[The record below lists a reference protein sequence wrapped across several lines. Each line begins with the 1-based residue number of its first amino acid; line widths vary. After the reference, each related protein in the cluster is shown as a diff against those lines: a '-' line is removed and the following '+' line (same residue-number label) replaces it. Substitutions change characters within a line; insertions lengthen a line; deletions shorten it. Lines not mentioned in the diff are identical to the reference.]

1 VPDVEVNG
9 VRLAY
14 DVHGDASGEVVL
26 LVCGTGQPAFSW
38 SFTQIPALTAAG
50 YRVVTFDNRGMP
62 PSEVPPPP
70 YCVDDMVGDAAALI
84 EALGI
89 GPCLVAGTSLGAFI
103 TQELALA
110 RPDLVRGAAMLGTVG
125 RQDVFLRAVTA
136 LSLELLETDVQS
148 RRLDV
153 IMTAVMAFSPRRLH
167 EDDFMQLYLDALL
180 GSPAWEKDGA
190 LGQYAADRD
199 YDNRLE
205 ALGGITVPSLVVGFE
220 LDMLTAT
227 NLGREVADAIDGCG
241 YVEIPGSGHAGI
253 ADAADEVNAVLLE
266 FFASLR

>member
-1 VPDVEVNG
+1 MPDVEVNG
-9 VRLAY
+9 IRLAY
-14 DVHGDASGEVVL
+14 DVHGEGNAETVL

-38 SFTQIPALTAAG
+38 SFTQVPALTAAG
-50 YRVVTFDNRGMP
+50 YRVVTFDNRGMA

-70 YCVDDMVGDAAALI
+70 YCVDDMVSDAAGLI

-136 LSLELLETDVQS
+136 LSLELLETDVLS
-148 RRLDV
+148 KRLDV

-180 GSPAWEKDGA
+180 ASPAWEKDGA

-199 YDNRLE
+199 YDNRLG
-205 ALGGITVPSLVVGFE
+205 ALSGITVPSLVVGFE
-220 LDMLTAT
+220 LDMVTAT
-227 NLGREVADAIDGCG
+227 NLGREVAEAIGCR

-253 ADAADEVNAVLLE
+253 ADAADEVNTILLE
-266 FFASLR
+266 FFASL